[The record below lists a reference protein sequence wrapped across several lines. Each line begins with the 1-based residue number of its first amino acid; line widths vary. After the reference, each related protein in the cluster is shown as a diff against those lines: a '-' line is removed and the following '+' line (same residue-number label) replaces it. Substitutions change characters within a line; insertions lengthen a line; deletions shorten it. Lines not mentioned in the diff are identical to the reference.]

1 VLLSILWKTGELTLA
16 ELLQLRAEGEILL
29 VELLL
34 LVPGE
39 SLPRGGVGEGRKSQ
53 LLVLQLLRY
62 GESLSGSEDQSV
74 SVAEVNVSKV
84 SNESFPLL
92 S

>member
-1 VLLSILWKTGELTLA
+1 MLLSVLGKTGELTLA
-16 ELLQLRAEGEILL
+16 KFLQFRAEGEILL
-29 VELLL
+29 IELLL

-39 SLPRGGVGEGRKSQ
+39 SLPRGGVREGRKAQ
-53 LLVLQLLRY
+53 LLVLKFLRY
-62 GESLSGSEDQSV
+62 GKSLSGSENQSV

-92 S
+92 P

>member
-1 VLLSILWKTGELTLA
+1 VLLSVLWKTGELTLA

-62 GESLSGSEDQSV
+62 GESLSRSEDQSV

-84 SNESFPLL
+84 SNKSFPLL